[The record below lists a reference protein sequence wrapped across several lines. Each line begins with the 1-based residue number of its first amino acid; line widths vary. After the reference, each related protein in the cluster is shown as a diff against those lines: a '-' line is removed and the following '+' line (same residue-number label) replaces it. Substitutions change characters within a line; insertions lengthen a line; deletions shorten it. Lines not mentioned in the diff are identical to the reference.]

1 MISLPISRREI
12 HRYKGP
18 STYITN
24 FLRVLYE
31 VTVGFLWSSRDKSKL
46 VDSILRYCLPGLVR
60 ERESARGT
68 VNAGKKLVRSR
79 YPNPS
84 SSHRNSSWV
93 FVSGRFRFLKLL
105 FLVCLLTT
113 VPNSEPNCGRW
124 WRGELCKLSW
134 DLRGLVLLNQP
145 MLSNSS
151 FSREP
156 WDPVQALMVIIY
168 YSPSSFNFW

>member
-18 STYITN
+18 STYTTN
-24 FLRVLYE
+24 FVRVLYE
-31 VTVGFLWSSRDKSKL
+31 VTVGFLWRSRDKSKL

-68 VNAGKKLVRSR
+68 VNAWKKLVRSR

-124 WRGELCKLSW
+124 WRKVNCVNCLEIWGDLCYW
-134 DLRGLVLLNQP
+134 INQCCP
-145 MLSNSS
+145 ILAFQENLGT
-151 FSREP
+151 RCKH
-156 WDPVQALMVIIY
+156 W
-168 YSPSSFNFW
+168 W